1 MVSWVNLI
9 ESLLIDKEVSIDW
22 NDSNNWSMVENLLLN
37 GLELLRNAIIINFV
51 FLAVGSLG
59 LAFFYG
65 SGLIIESNT

>member
-51 FLAVGSLG
+51 FLAVGSLS

-65 SGLIIESNT
+65 SRLIIESNT